1 MTRFALCENTI
12 DFGRRARSHGSPLSL
27 GTTWT
32 ISSSLPSSA
41 LVAAASAPGLPPA
54 TSTAAGAAPA
64 SSPKYFRRSSSMS
77 GVAASG
83 RARDAP
89 GNASASGASAGSA
102 ILNPGMSR
110 ATISAICLLLNR
122 ATRYLRA
129 PSLVQASCQR
139 PSWPQA
145 GELPPDLVF
154 DRLTAPS
161 GLTVRHTGEVLG
173 LGVKERLGRRDA
185 GDRSGP
191 EGLVERA
198 AEVVIRLD
206 ARGVMGAGA
215 TDERQG
221 PASEV
226 GERDGGLGRA
236 RRDRSPG
243 RKS

>member
-102 ILNPGMSR
+102 IRKPGMSR
-110 ATISAICLLLNR
+110 ATISAICLSLNR
-122 ATRYLRA
+122 ATRYLQA
-129 PSLVQASCQR
+129 QSLVQASCQR

-154 DRLTAPS
+154 DRLAAPTS
-161 GLTVRHTGEVLG
+161 LTVRHAGEVLG
-173 LGVKERLGRRDA
+173 LGVEEGLCGRDA
-185 GDRSGP
+185 GQRPRP

-198 AEVVIRLD
+198 AEVVVWLD
-206 ARGVMGAGA
+206 TGRVVGAGA
-215 TDERQG
+215 TDERHG

-226 GERDGGLGRA
+226 GERDGGLWRA
-236 RRDRSPG
+236 CRNGSAG
-243 RKS
+243 RKT